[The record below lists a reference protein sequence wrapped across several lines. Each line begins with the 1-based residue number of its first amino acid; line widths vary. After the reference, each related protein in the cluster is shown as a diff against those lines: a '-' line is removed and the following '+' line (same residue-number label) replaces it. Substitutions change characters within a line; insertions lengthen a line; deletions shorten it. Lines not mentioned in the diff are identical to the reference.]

1 MPTHQ
6 HLVDKMRR
14 HSCFVFLFCGIFL
27 PGILGFPQTNTSID
41 CDSLLPNY
49 EAEPQTSAPP
59 YIIAVSFDNFEPG
72 NEVQVT
78 LEALGDAGFKGFNL
92 QAREI
97 DGDVPV
103 GTFKITDPNTKGL
116 ECHNMTNSAVSHANS
131 DVKQKVTTTWIAP
144 QDAREIQFIAT
155 VVQNLENFWVG
166 IQSKTLTPIHSV
178 SVNATGK
185 SKRKLMIE
193 LECNKRGG
201 TYSTGRCIMVGPS
214 SSSQNS
220 YSGSQGGVVYTIS
233 KSGCVPGGAAGAYGL
248 QACRDSASLSGGGLT
263 YGQSVPSSSSD
274 SSKKVVVV
282 ANSNPFPP
290 VRHTFPQS
298 LGSSATRI
306 IVQSGQKQQTSSS
319 TYVQGSQG
327 SQSYSQGYR
336 PQSGSSYSQ
345 GYQPQGGSSY
355 GQQGGSAS
363 YGGSSG
369 CGQGVSYDSNPCH
382 QGGSQGGQGGS
393 YSSQNYGGSQQSGS
407 SYSQSYSDNQDGSY
421 SQNYGGGQGG
431 SSSDTYYENQDSQD
445 FSDDS
450 NPNACDDNDTTYS
463 AKNQRSGCAKKKV
476 LVARDTSHVL
486 SRRAYDVQNASS
498 PSNSS
503 QSDIQGGSFIATS
516 GSSNQG
522 GCICPDGSSGHRQG
536 APGSSY
542 STYSGN
548 QGGPFFY
555 PGGSYG
561 QGGPSFYP
569 GGSYGQGAPGSSY
582 STYSG
587 NQGGPFFYPG
597 GSYGQGGPGSS
608 HSSYY
613 GNQGGPSFYPGGSY
627 GQGGSSAYDGSSE
640 SYGQGGSSTYSGSDA
655 YGQDSLSI
663 GGSETEDSDS
673 ALPTGDGQSERDF
686 YSPGGSQ
693 SGGHGSSSQSGS
705 YASGQDSSSSGSSQ
719 YGGQGSPS
727 SGGSQS
733 GGQGGCDC
741 SGGSSGGSP
750 SLVRSD
756 SSANDSS
763 SSGGSQ
769 YNSQESSSYGGS
781 QYGGQGSPS
790 SGGSQY
796 GGQGSPSSGGSQYGG
811 QDPSLPGG
819 SHYGGQGIASSG
831 SSQYSGQGFS
841 SGVRQSGGQG
851 GCVCPG
857 GGSGSFTGT
866 NYHGGQG
873 SYSGSN
879 QYGGQGSYPSG
890 SSQYGGQGGRPSGGR
905 PHGKPGSSSS
915 GGSHQGKPGGS
926 GSGSTY
932 SGKPQSPYSGG
943 SQVSSAG
950 KHSTPQLL
958 MLFSVLSAFAL
969 SAAVSKWSI

>member
-336 PQSGSSYSQ
+336 PQSGSSYSQGGPGFSGSSSSYGQGSQGSQSYGQ

-819 SHYGGQGIASSG
+819 SHYGGQG
-831 SSQYSGQGFS
+831 FS

-857 GGSGSFTGT
+857 GGS
-866 NYHGGQG
+866 G

>member
-336 PQSGSSYSQ
+336 PQSGSSYSQGGPGFSGSSSSYGQGSQGSQSYGQ

-811 QDPSLPGG
+811 Q
-819 SHYGGQGIASSG
+819 
-831 SSQYSGQGFS
+831 GFS
-841 SGVRQSGGQG
+841 SGVRQS
-851 GCVCPG
+851 
-857 GGSGSFTGT
+857 
-866 NYHGGQG
+866 GGQG

>member
-345 GYQPQGGSSY
+345 GGPGFSGSSSSYGQGSQGSQSYGQGYQPQGGSSY

-542 STYSGN
+542 STYS
-548 QGGPFFY
+548 
-555 PGGSYG
+555 
-561 QGGPSFYP
+561 
-569 GGSYGQGAPGSSY
+569 
-582 STYSG
+582 
-587 NQGGPFFYPG
+587 
-597 GSYGQGGPGSS
+597 
-608 HSSYY
+608 